1 MFIMQATVSNWH
13 FLRSSTFLDNF
24 MLFIDS
30 FLQLVELLEFFLRH
44 RYNSRKN

>member
-1 MFIMQATVSNWH
+1 MQATVSNWH

-30 FLQLVELLEFFLRH
+30 FLQLVELFGFF
-44 RYNSRKN
+44 YVTDTISRKN